1 MARSRTVTQLPVP
14 STLTA
19 PTNPVLLQGFTWDL
33 PADGTHWRLIADN
46 AILLAATGVTSMWLP
61 PAYKGHEGINDVGY
75 GVYDLYDLGEFDQK
89 GSVATKYG
97 TKDEYIEAVKA
108 LHDAGIVVLAD
119 IVFNHRMGA
128 DATEEV
134 VATPVDPKDRYRV
147 LGPPETITAWTR
159 FTFPGR
165 DGAYSDFTWNWRCF
179 KGTDWDEAT
188 GRNGVWLFEGKQW
201 HEQVA
206 EEHGNFDYLMGADVH
221 LSDPAV
227 AHELQRWGQWFL
239 ETTGVD
245 GLRLDAVKH
254 IGRSFFRQ
262 WLPELRRATGK
273 ALPTVGEYWTED
285 IDLMMNY
292 LGEEPIMDLFD
303 SPLHHNFYLASCSE
317 GKGGFDLSCMFVDTV
332 VQVRPEN
339 AITFVENHDTQP
351 GQALESYVEPWFKP
365 SAYALILL
373 RDKGVPCVFWGD
385 LFGTPETGDIPA
397 VTDLPLLMRAR
408 RSLAHG
414 PQHDYIDSPEC
425 IGFTREGDDDHP
437 ASGLAVLISDR
448 CAAAKRMRVGTRH
461 AGQTWVCVIGEGED
475 VVIDEDGTVEVS
487 VTDSGLSL
495 YAPIDATGILQR
507 ALEHLA
513 RVC

>member
-1 MARSRTVTQLPVP
+1 
-14 STLTA
+14 
-19 PTNPVLLQGFTWDL
+19 
-33 PADGTHWRLIADN
+33 
-46 AILLAATGVTSMWLP
+46 
-61 PAYKGHEGINDVGY
+61 
-75 GVYDLYDLGEFDQK
+75 
-89 GSVATKYG
+89 
-97 TKDEYIEAVKA
+97 
-108 LHDAGIVVLAD
+108 
-119 IVFNHRMGA
+119 
-128 DATEEV
+128 
-134 VATPVDPKDRYRV
+134 
-147 LGPPETITAWTR
+147 
-159 FTFPGR
+159 
-165 DGAYSDFTWNWRCF
+165 
-179 KGTDWDEAT
+179 
-188 GRNGVWLFEGKQW
+188 
-201 HEQVA
+201 
-206 EEHGNFDYLMGADVH
+206 
-221 LSDPAV
+221 
-227 AHELQRWGQWFL
+227 
-239 ETTGVD
+239 
-245 GLRLDAVKH
+245 
-254 IGRSFFRQ
+254 
-262 WLPELRRATGK
+262 
-273 ALPTVGEYWTED
+273 
-285 IDLMMNY
+285 MMNY

-317 GKGGFDLSCMFVDTV
+317 GKGGFDLSGMFVDTV